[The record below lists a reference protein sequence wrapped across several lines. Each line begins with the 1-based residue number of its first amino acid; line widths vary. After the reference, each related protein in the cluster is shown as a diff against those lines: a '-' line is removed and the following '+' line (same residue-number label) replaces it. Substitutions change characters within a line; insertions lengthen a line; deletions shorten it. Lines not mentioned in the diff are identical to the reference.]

1 MRYKKDFLDNLLEE
15 SSLNE
20 IVGQSKVKKQLK
32 SALLTDRNVLLIGPP
47 GVGKTT
53 LAKSVARLLPD
64 IKAMD
69 CGFNCFSDVPLCPRC
84 LDDRSENEVTV
95 EGEER
100 FVRIQGSPDLTVEDL
115 LGDIDPVKALEYGPT
130 SLEAFKPGKI
140 FKANNGILFF
150 DEVNRAPERVQN
162 SLLQVLAEGKATL
175 SNYDIDF
182 PANLILIATMNPED
196 SSTEPLSDVFL
207 DRFDVIHVGYPE
219 SFEEEKE
226 IVPKN
231 SNPIEDVKFSEDI
244 LDLLIHFI
252 RDLRNDVNLEKK
264 PSVRASIGMY
274 ERMTSTA
281 FISGRDKVNLNDMKD
296 NLVSVLSH
304 RLRLNPTKKY
314 TENTD
319 DYILRKFKNFLSRR
333 KIDIPGNVSDS
344 P

>member
-1 MRYKKDFLDNLLEE
+1 MEYKKYFFENLLDN

-20 IVGQSKVKKQLK
+20 IIGQTKIKNQLK
-32 SALLTDRNVLLIGPP
+32 SALFTERNVLLVGPP

-53 LAKSVARLLPD
+53 LAKSVARLLPE
-64 IKAMD
+64 IKAMN
-69 CGFNCFSDVPLCPRC
+69 CGFNCLPKIPLCPMC
-84 LDDRSENEVTV
+84 LDEKSEKEVSV
-95 EGEER
+95 PGEER
-100 FVRIQGSPDLTVEDL
+100 FVRIQGSPDLTVEDI

-219 SFEEEKE
+219 RFDEEKL
-226 IVPKN
+226 IVPNN
-231 SNPIEDVKFSEDI
+231 SNPIQDVDFPEDV
-244 LDLLIHFI
+244 LDTLVKFI
-252 RDLRNDVNLEKK
+252 RELRDDVNLEKK

-274 ERMTSTA
+274 ERMSSTA
-281 FISGRDKVNLNDMKD
+281 FLKNKESVDLNDMKE
-296 NLVSVLSH
+296 NLISVLSH
-304 RLRLNPTKKY
+304 RLRLNPSKKY
-314 TENTD
+314 TEDTD
-319 DYILRKFKNFLSRR
+319 DYILRKFKNFLQRN
-333 KIDIPGNVSDS
+333 KIDLPKESGDS